1 MGGVYSSALVILFH
15 LRIDIPCE
23 LSRQAGCYQKWNQL
37 KTAKG

>member
-1 MGGVYSSALVILFH
+1 MGGVYPSVLAIPFH

-23 LSRQAGCYQKWNQL
+23 LSRQAGCCQKWNQL